1 MEKTMRKITFII
13 GLLALAAITAC
24 GGQDSGIPPL
34 PPRPDGVAVSGSE
47 IPLNSTVKGKV
58 SWEGAVPTPKKIQ
71 TSADPGC
78 MNPNLVSEE
87 LVVSDGGLENVM
99 IYVSSDLAGK
109 KFPAR
114 KEVVKLDQQGC
125 HYIPHA
131 LTLQKGQTLSI
142 SNSDNT
148 AHNVH
153 AWAMINMGFN
163 EAQPRKGDV
172 KEVKF
177 DKEEIHFPIKC
188 DVHNWMNAFVGVFNH
203 PLHTVSGKGGAF
215 ELKMPEGT
223 YEITA
228 IHENS
233 AFPPQKQMVTVADG
247 ATVDLNFSFKGN

>member
-1 MEKTMRKITFII
+1 MRKTTLIL

-24 GGQDSGIPPL
+24 GGGDGGIPPL
-34 PPRPDGVAVSGSE
+34 PPRPEGGVSSGSE
-47 IPLNSTVKGKV
+47 IPLNSTLKGKIT
-58 SWEGAVPTPKKIQ
+58 WEGAVPTPEKLQ
-71 TSADPGC
+71 TTADPGC
-78 MNPNLVSEE
+78 KNPGLLKET

-114 KEVVKLDQQGC
+114 KEVVKLDQMGC

-131 LTLQKGQTLSI
+131 LTLQTNQTLSI
-142 SNSDNT
+142 TNSDDT

-153 AWAMINMGFN
+153 AYAMINPGFN
-163 EAQPRKGDV
+163 EAQARKGDT

-177 DKEEIHFPIKC
+177 EKEELRFPVKC
-188 DVHNWMNAFVGVFNH
+188 DVHNWMNAFVGVFKH

-215 ELKMPEGT
+215 EIKMPEGE

-228 IHENS
+228 VHENEK
-233 AFPPQKQMVTVADG
+233 FPPQKKMVKIG
-247 ATVDLNFSFKGN
+247 AGETVDLGFTFKGI

>member
-1 MEKTMRKITFII
+1 MRKTTLIL
-13 GLLALAAITAC
+13 GLLALSALTAC
-24 GGQDSGIPPL
+24 GGGQGDIPPL
-34 PPRPDGVAVSGSE
+34 PPRPEGGVVGGSE
-47 IPLNSTVKGKV
+47 IPLNSTLKGKIA
-58 SWEGAVPTPKKIQ
+58 WTGAAPMPKKIQ
-71 TSADPGC
+71 TTADPGC
-78 MNPNLVSEE
+78 KNPNLVSEE

-114 KEVVKLDQQGC
+114 KEVVKLDQMGC

-131 LTLQKGQTLSI
+131 LTLQTGQTLSI
-142 SNSDNT
+142 SNSDDT

-163 EAQPRKGDV
+163 EAQARKGDV
-172 KEVKF
+172 KDVKF

-188 DVHNWMNAFVGVFNH
+188 DVHNWMNAFVGVFKH

-215 ELKMPEGT
+215 ELKMPAGE

-228 IHENS
+228 VHENPKF
-233 AFPPQKQMVTVADG
+233 APQKQMVTIADG
-247 ATVDLNFSFKGN
+247 ATAELNFTFKGE